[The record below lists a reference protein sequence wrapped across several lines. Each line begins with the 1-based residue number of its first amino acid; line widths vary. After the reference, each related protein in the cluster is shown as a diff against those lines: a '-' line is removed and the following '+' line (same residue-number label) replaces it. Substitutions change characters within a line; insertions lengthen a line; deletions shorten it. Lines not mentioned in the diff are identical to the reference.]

1 MDSFLIDTPDFKI
14 QQSELIIRLLV
25 ALGIGF
31 LIGLEREHSALR
43 VKLKSFA
50 GVRTFIFVAILGFI
64 GAMSAVVFSPWIY
77 LGVLLSVIMLIAI
90 SYRVTASTGDI
101 GSTTEFSI
109 LLTFILGSL
118 TFLGFVEISL
128 MITVVIVVL
137 LSSKL
142 RLQNAIGKISS
153 EELYDLIRF
162 VVLVLLIF
170 PFLPNENLGPFNV
183 LNPREI
189 GWVIILTSGLGFAGY
204 ILMKFLGS
212 GKGILLTG
220 IIGGLVSSTAITWIF
235 TKKSKESEE
244 LSLNCAVAILAAS
257 SIMILRVLIWTF
269 IFNKALF
276 NQLYIIITAV
286 LIVALGVAFLFYF
299 KQRKSKDIETD
310 IKSGKPLDLQGALF
324 FGLLYTAI
332 LLIVS
337 YANEYLGKKGMLLS
351 SAIGGLSDIDA
362 ITISV
367 SKIAGVTLNLSTAS
381 NAILIAT
388 VSNTFVKMGIGV
400 WAGSAQ
406 LRKYLFIGYGI
417 VFATIILALV
427 YLNFFMS

>member
-427 YLNFFMS
+427 YLNFL

>member
-269 IFNKALF
+269 IFNKTLF
-276 NQLYIIITAV
+276 NHLYIIITAV

-427 YLNFFMS
+427 YLNFL